1 MFIWAQGMF
10 PPHVGVGALAHLQP
24 HTEKLVVV
32 FLHFSS
38 AGADDAN
45 AFFRWSSCSLKNAI
59 PLAYSAL
66 LDLDLLL
73 SAKALYPYLVPHRA
87 PGLTAEA
94 RFAKAK
100 TVAGLQLQQ
109 AIDQLSKL
117 SAEDFR
123 QVLRALA

>member
-1 MFIWAQGMF
+1 MSESEHSPTCNHILRSWLWFFCI
-10 PPHVGVGALAHLQP
+10 
-24 HTEKLVVV
+24 LVQQ
-32 FLHFSS
+32 
-38 AGADDAN
+38 GADDAN